1 MNSLEGLHIIID
13 CKIDNKELLEQA
25 NNGLKLINLIIQK
38 LELNLLMPLILVD
51 FPAYQN
57 FNGIKPFEQQEF
69 TNKTEY
75 IQTKCFNKLKNNK
88 NNQLGGYSVFG
99 IIAESHVS
107 MHTFP
112 EDNYFSFDLYSCKKF
127 DANFLIDLFNKEL
140 GECQLNYQVIKRGF

>member
-13 CKIDNKELLEQA
+13 CKIYNKNLLEQA

-51 FPAYQN
+51 FPAYEN
-57 FNGIKPFEQQEF
+57 FNGIKPFEYQEF

-88 NNQLGGYSVFG
+88 NNQIGGYSVFG

-127 DANFLIDLFNKEL
+127 DANFLIDLLNEEL
-140 GECQLNYQVIKRGF
+140 GECQLNYQVINRG

>member
-1 MNSLEGLHIIID
+1 MISLEGLHIIID
-13 CKIDNKELLEQA
+13 CKINSKELLEQP

-51 FPAYQN
+51 FPAYEN
-57 FNGIKPFEQQEF
+57 FNGIKSFNKQEL
-69 TNKTEY
+69 TNKVEY
-75 IQTKCFNKLKNNK
+75 IQTKCFNEFKKNNDK
-88 NNQLGGYSVFG
+88 NQLGGYSIFG

-127 DANFLIDLFNKEL
+127 NANFLIDLLDKEL
-140 GECQLNYQVIKRGF
+140 GDCQLNYQIIKRG